1 MRLSL
6 TPKVDHLCLWRQKW
20 TRLSHYQRPR
30 QGSPGSRG
38 EELALN
44 MATHGKPMS
53 RLQRSIDAPHRR
65 LLSKL
70 EEKWSLEEDRAMI
83 KNKCCSHPEL

>member
-1 MRLSL
+1 ML
-6 TPKVDHLCLWRQKW
+6 TFLFVASKVDPLEPLPTASR
-20 TRLSHYQRPR
+20 
-30 QGSPGSRG
+30 GSPGSRG
-38 EELALN
+38 EELK

>member
-1 MRLSL
+1 
-6 TPKVDHLCLWRQKW
+6 
-20 TRLSHYQRPR
+20 
-30 QGSPGSRG
+30 
-38 EELALN
+38 

-70 EEKWSLEEDRAMI
+70 EEKWNFEEDRAMI
-83 KNKCCSHPEL
+83 KNKCCPNPEDTLRPLDGRIGVVVRRPRGATRQTYLRGVVACPSHS

>member
-1 MRLSL
+1 
-6 TPKVDHLCLWRQKW
+6 
-20 TRLSHYQRPR
+20 
-30 QGSPGSRG
+30 
-38 EELALN
+38 